1 MTGASK
7 KQSTILFEATN
18 IDHHFQEKNVL
29 SGVNI
34 AVNADEIVTLIGPNG
49 AGKSTIVRIML
60 GLLKPDSGTVKRK
73 PSLRI
78 GYMPQR
84 LEINAAL
91 PMTVNGFLFLGID
104 RNPGRVLGKRQNVL
118 DEVGAG
124 RLSQHQMTS
133 LSGGEMQRVLLAR
146 ALLRD
151 PDVLVLDEP
160 AGGVDVTGQADLYAL
175 ITAIKDR
182 RKIGVFMVSH
192 DLHLVM
198 ASTDKVIC
206 LNHHVCCAGN
216 PEQVKDDPAYIKLF
230 GNQVAD
236 NIAIYHHHHD
246 HKHDLELDKK

>member
-1 MTGASK
+1 MSVTSK
-7 KQSTILFEATN
+7 NQDTVLFDAAN
-18 IDHHFQEKNVL
+18 ICHQFQGKNVL
-29 SGVNI
+29 SSVDISVKSG
-34 AVNADEIVTLIGPNG
+34 EIVTIIGPNG

-60 GLLKPDSGTVKRK
+60 GLLKPDTGMVKRK
-73 PSLRI
+73 AGIRI

-84 LEINAAL
+84 LEINPAL
-91 PMTVNGFLFLGID
+91 PINVNGFLFLGID
-104 RNPGRVLGKRQNVL
+104 RNPGRILGKRQSVL

-124 RLSQHQMTS
+124 RLGHHQMTS

-175 ITAIKDR
+175 ITAIKNR
-182 RKIGVFMVSH
+182 RKIGVLMVSH

-236 NIAIYHHHHD
+236 NIAVYHHHHD
-246 HKHDLELDKK
+246 HRHDLELDNK